1 MKAMILAAGQGTRL
15 RPLTESVP
23 KPLLEAGGKALIVWH
38 LEKLAALGVR
48 DVVINHAWLGDR
60 LEAALGDGAV
70 FGVHIAWSREGMPPL
85 ETAGGIRQAL
95 PLLGDDPFLLI
106 NGDIWTDF
114 DFANLPGVR
123 LPALA
128 AHLDAHLVLVPNPDF
143 HPHGDFVLTETG
155 RVAVAGTPASTL
167 TGTFAGISVLRPSL
181 VAALPTGPYPLAPIL
196 RAAMARDAV
205 SGELH
210 VGRWTDVGTI
220 ERLTAL
226 RAELTL

>member
-1 MKAMILAAGQGTRL
+1 MILAAGQGTRL

-38 LEKLAALGVR
+38 LEKLAALGIHE
-48 DVVINHAWLGDR
+48 VVINHAWLGDR
-60 LEAALGDGAV
+60 LEAALGDGTA

-95 PLLGDDPFLLI
+95 PLLGDDPFLLV

-114 DFANLPGVR
+114 DFAKLPGVQ
-123 LPALA
+123 LPALDA
-128 AHLDAHLVLVPNPDF
+128 QLDAHVVLVPNPDF
-143 HPHGDFVLTETG
+143 HPRGDFVLAEAG
-155 RVAVAGTPASTL
+155 LVAVADTSGSAL
-167 TGTFAGISVLRPSL
+167 TRTFAGISVLRPSL
-181 VAALPTGPYPLAPIL
+181 VAALPAGPWPLAPIL
-196 RAAMARDAV
+196 RAAMVRGAV

-210 VGRWTDVGTI
+210 AGRWTDVGTI

-226 RAELTL
+226 RAELAV